1 MIDER
6 GGASADFEAV
16 LRQFR
21 AEFTQQLPARLQ
33 DAQDRLRDCLAAPG
47 DDEPLR
53 ELHRV
58 LHRLAGSAGTFGHAQ
73 LGEDARAIEDLLD
86 DLLLRTPRTADDF
99 APVAQRLQ
107 ALVRAAPA
115 A

>member
-1 MIDER
+1 MNDER
-6 GGASADFEAV
+6 GGASADFESV

-33 DAQDRLRDCLAAPG
+33 DAQDRLRECLAQPG
-47 DDEPLR
+47 DDERLR

-73 LGEDARAIEDLLD
+73 LGEDARTIEELLD
-86 DLLLRTPRTADDF
+86 ALLLQAPRAPEDF

-107 ALVRAAPA
+107 ALVLSAPA

>member
-6 GGASADFEAV
+6 GGPPADFEAV

-21 AEFTQQLPARLQ
+21 AEFTQQLPERLQ
-33 DAQDRLRDCLAAPG
+33 DAQDRLRDCLADPL
-47 DDEPLR
+47 DDERLR

-86 DLLLRTPRTADDF
+86 ALLLRTPRGTDDF
-99 APVAQRLQ
+99 APVAQRLE
-107 ALVRAAPA
+107 ALVRSAPA